1 MWETESFS
9 YLADKTG
16 IKTDKNNIRNPDD
29 QFQKYYLSQ
38 PQLLLVPLHVESKGS
53 LLDQFLL
60 VVQANN
66 NNLVLSKGLFSCQ
79 NWQILSRSS

>member
-1 MWETESFS
+1 MWETESFPS
-9 YLADKTG
+9 LADKTG

-66 NNLVLSKGLFSCQ
+66 NNLVLSKGLFGCQ
-79 NWQILSRSS
+79 NWQISSRSS